1 MTNVIKAIQEI
12 YPGINRGFVYWETKK
27 DGTAWEDPIDG
38 LIWENKQYQKPT
50 WEQIQ
55 SRINDVDLT
64 ELKTSKINQVKT
76 NKKAA
81 LYSPVEYNGRTYIN
95 SEIAGNNLR
104 AAYDYKDEPIDWLDI
119 EGNKV
124 VLTKVDI
131 KAIINL
137 IMDKRASVY
146 FKEASLLNSINS
158 ANSLEELEAINIEF

>member
-1 MTNVIKAIQEI
+1 MSNIIKAIQEI
-12 YPGINRGFVYWETKK
+12 YPEIKGGFVYWETKK
-27 DGTAWEDPIDG
+27 DGGTWEDPIDG
-38 LIWENKQYQKPT
+38 LIWNNTQYQKPT

-55 SRINDVDLT
+55 SKISNIDL
-64 ELKTSKINQVKT
+64 EQLKTSKLAQIKT
-76 NKKAA
+76 SKKAA
-81 LYSPVEYNGRTYIN
+81 LYSPVEYNGKTYIN

-104 AAYDYKDEPIDWLDI
+104 AAYDYKEEPIDWLDI

-146 FKEASLLNSINS
+146 FKEAQLIQSINN
-158 ANSLEELEAINIEF
+158 ANSQEELEAINIEF